1 MSTAFFL
8 RQHIHLT
15 LELRMGLDAAWLT
28 DYLSTLKLFLFNT
41 TKEATN
47 VIAGLTFIK
56 CLLEHFNTGNG
67 GGHDFRIEA
76 NDFSHI
82 TDLDDASFDTTGCD
96 STATLDREDI
106 FNGHKERL
114 IVLSLW
120 FFNVRIELFKKF
132 RDASSLAFIFGIL
145 ESRVRRTAD
154 DGSVITGEVVLR
166 KKFTNFKFDKFKKL
180 FVIDE
185 VALVKED
192 NNLGYTTLTSEQNV
206 LTRLRHGTI

>member
-1 MSTAFFL
+1 
-8 RQHIHLT
+8 
-15 LELRMGLDAAWLT
+15 
-28 DYLSTLKLFLFNT
+28 
-41 TKEATN
+41 
-47 VIAGLTFIK
+47 
-56 CLLEHFNTGNG
+56 
-67 GGHDFRIEA
+67 
-76 NDFSHI
+76 
-82 TDLDDASFDTTGCD
+82 
-96 STATLDREDI
+96 
-106 FNGHKERL
+106 
-114 IVLSLW
+114 VLSLW

-192 NNLGYTTLTSEQNV
+192 YDSGYTYLASEQNV
-206 LTRLRHGTI
+206 LTRLRHGTVGSGHDKNRSVHLGRTRNHVLYVISVTRAVNVGVVPIRRLVFHVAGCDSKNLGWVTTTFRLRRFRDFIVGN